1 MTVAILVR
9 RAQARPGQPDDDVAL
24 GPCERGALTVGLA
37 LAHELGTDA
46 VAIAVGPARREDKVL
61 AMALRAG
68 CARAVRIT
76 GEGIDDLDYLGVAE
90 IVATAVKKLG
100 ADVVVAGDR
109 SVDERLGALA
119 PATAEL
125 LGLAHVTGVRAARVE
140 GAALDVDHHAAG
152 RIVTLRLPRPLVLG
166 VCAPPSRG
174 VDAPSAPAPSPAA
187 QAIVAWELEDLGLDA
202 RRLAPRK
209 ALAGRLRPLR
219 GARQATIL
227 GSAAELVERLRAER
241 ALPAPAPP
249 EPPS

>member
-9 RAQARPGQPDDDVAL
+9 RAQARPGQPDDDVVL
-24 GPCERGALTVGLA
+24 GPCERGALTIGLA
-37 LAHELGTDA
+37 LAHELATDA

-68 CARAVRIT
+68 CARAVRVS
-76 GEGIDDLDYLGVAE
+76 GDGIDDLDYLGVAE
-90 IVATAVKKLG
+90 IVAAAVKKLG
-100 ADVVVAGDR
+100 ADVVVCGDR

-119 PATAEL
+119 PAAAEL
-125 LGLAHVTGVRAARVE
+125 LAMPHVTAVRGARLE
-140 GAALDVDHHAAG
+140 GGALDVDHHASG
-152 RIVTLRLPRPLVLG
+152 RIVTLRLPRPVVLA

-174 VDAPSAPAPSPAA
+174 GDAPSAPAPPAAA

-219 GARQATIL
+219 GTRQATIL
-227 GSAAELVERLRAER
+227 GSAAELVERLRQER
-241 ALPAPAPP
+241 VLP
-249 EPPS
+249 EPES

>member
-9 RAQARPGQPDDDVAL
+9 RAQARPGQPDDDVVL
-24 GPCERGALTVGLA
+24 GPCERGALTIGLA
-37 LAHELGTDA
+37 LAHELATDA

-68 CARAVRIT
+68 CARAVRVS
-76 GEGIDDLDYLGVAE
+76 GDGVDDLDYLGVAE
-90 IVATAVKKLG
+90 IVAAAVKKVG
-100 ADVVVAGDR
+100 ADVVVCGDR

-119 PATAEL
+119 PAAAEL
-125 LGLAHVTGVRAARVE
+125 LAMPHVTAVRGARLE
-140 GAALDVDHHAAG
+140 GAALDVDHHASG
-152 RIVTLRLPRPLVLG
+152 RIVTLRLARPVVLA

-174 VDAPSAPAPSPAA
+174 GDAPSAPAPPAAA

-219 GARQATIL
+219 GSRQATIF
-227 GSAAELVERLRAER
+227 GDAAELVERLRQER
-241 ALPAPAPP
+241 VLP
-249 EPPS
+249 EPES